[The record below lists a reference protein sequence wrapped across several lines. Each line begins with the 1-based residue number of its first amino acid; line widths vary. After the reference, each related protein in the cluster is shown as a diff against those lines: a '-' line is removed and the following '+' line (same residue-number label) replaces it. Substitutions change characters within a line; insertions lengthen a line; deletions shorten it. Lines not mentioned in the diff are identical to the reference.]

1 MLVLQI
7 SSRLHERDGKALTNF
22 ERTPPPP
29 GSDLAEQILKDPY
42 NFDFLTVTAE
52 AKERCEYG
60 MVKFKRGDRPL
71 AAFWP
76 NKLLLAF
83 RLEQSKRGS

>member
-29 GSDLAEQILKDPY
+29 GSDLAEQILNNP
-42 NFDFLTVTAE
+42 
-52 AKERCEYG
+52 
-60 MVKFKRGDRPL
+60 
-71 AAFWP
+71 
-76 NKLLLAF
+76 
-83 RLEQSKRGS
+83 